1 MSVEEN
7 KFVEKID
14 EAKIA
19 RSISAVYDSV
29 SLINDLKAKSAQSEE
44 ETAVIETNVEYIKIM
59 LAEDWFVEALT
70 KKQLKELQAI

>member
-19 RSISAVYDSV
+19 GSISAVYDSV
-29 SLINDLKAKSAQSEE
+29 SLINDLKAKSTQSEE

>member
-29 SLINDLKAKSAQSEE
+29 SLINDLKAKSTQSEE

-59 LAEDWFVEALT
+59 LAKDWFVAALT

>member
-19 RSISAVYDSV
+19 GSISAVYDSV
-29 SLINDLKAKSAQSEE
+29 SLINDLKAKSTQSEE

-59 LAEDWFVEALT
+59 LAKDWFVAALT
-70 KKQLKELQAI
+70 PEQVTELQTI

>member
-29 SLINDLKAKSAQSEE
+29 SLINDLKAKSTQSEE

>member
-29 SLINDLKAKSAQSEE
+29 SLINDLKAKSTQSEE

-59 LAEDWFVEALT
+59 LAKDWFVEALT